1 MITKKKNHKF
11 LVLSYLYQRIL
22 LTCLE
27 RKTRKEKEAGGDY
40 PKEDTGRVEER
51 YHQSECERASY
62 CHFLIKSNGLH
73 FKKINK
79 KRHYERSMALTNRS
93 PILGSGNPPNDS
105 SHSIWK
111 KVTAEV
117 SWNFPPCIKVFAYI
131 IL

>member
-40 PKEDTGRVEER
+40 PKEDSGRVEER
-51 YHQSECERASY
+51 YHDTNQNAKG
-62 CHFLIKSNGLH
+62 HHTVIFLLKSNGLH

-79 KRHYERSMALTNRS
+79 KGIMRGPWL
-93 PILGSGNPPNDS
+93 
-105 SHSIWK
+105 
-111 KVTAEV
+111 
-117 SWNFPPCIKVFAYI
+117 
-131 IL
+131 